1 MKKVDETKS
10 GYKME
15 DLFPNTVQC
24 IRESRFNEAVIP
36 LLRGKLAYPYNL
48 AQTIDDFEKIDKF
61 PSRED
66 FYDTLTEKE
75 ISEEDY
81 LLAKEIYEVSNC
93 RNLKDF
99 HDIYLMLDTTYLADT
114 WRDFSEKI
122 HADFGVYASNCTT
135 GPSLFYS
142 VAMRKSQTRIKL
154 LDDLSIYEKFIHGV
168 KGGLTVVNKRYA
180 AANCV
185 EMKEKFD
192 PTKPSSSLLFG
203 DFNALY
209 GGTLR
214 CPMPYGNMKY
224 LDDSSV
230 MKYNTNPKL
239 FLDLDTSD
247 SATKG
252 YFITLDFTIPDDLKK
267 ISDDLPLGLVNSN
280 DIYASKHTRD

>member
-1 MKKVDETKS
+1 
-10 GYKME
+10 ME
-15 DLFPNTVQC
+15 DLFHNTVQC

-48 AQTIDDFEKIDKF
+48 AQSIEDFEKIDRF

-81 LLAKEIYEVSNC
+81 LFAKEIYEVSNC

-122 HADFGVYASNCTT
+122 HADFGVYASNYTT

-142 VAMRKSQTRIKL
+142 LAMRKSQTRIKL

-192 PTKPSSSLLFG
+192 LTKPSSSLLFG

-252 YFITLDFTIPDDLKK
+252 YFITLDFTIQDELKK
-267 ISDDLPLGLVNSN
+267 FQMIYRWDFVNRKIFMPVNIQEVWEKQVKRS
-280 DIYASKHTRD
+280 